1 MNSHILIHG
10 SPGSLLGLDLG
21 PAITK
26 AQAQAGICT
35 GQRGQRGNEENVY
48 GPFRENIGK
57 IYFLRENIGKIFFFL
72 GKI

>member
-35 GQRGQRGNEENVY
+35 GQRGQRGQRGNEENVY

-57 IYFLRENIGKIFFFL
+57 IYFLRGNIGICHL
-72 GKI
+72 ET